1 MILPHIIKYL
11 LLSLIAVIFYQ
22 NLTAAISIKCG
33 LEANCTITA
42 DSEICI
48 LEDTKDD
55 VCIRKYPSKC
65 HMDIVACKLGKNFTD
80 FSAEYCTMDT
90 FICEEGYERW
100 TIFFGHENLIK

>member
-1 MILPHIIKYL
+1 MTSSK
-11 LLSLIAVIFYQ
+11 
-22 NLTAAISIKCG
+22 NLHNFISIKCG

-65 HMDIVACKLGKNFTD
+65 HMDIVAYFTD